1 MRIHRLFSA
10 LAFAIA
16 SATASAAPASLDRA
30 ALDRLA
36 HLPVGGSLVVDA
48 LPDGAGTTAKIRFER
63 VDFLAPGA
71 RIVVVDQNGEHEL
84 PKSTRV
90 ELIGKSDS
98 GDVRIALAFDPD
110 ARSVSGVGTSP
121 RGAFV
126 VKGTNGA
133 NGLALHSVPLEST
146 YPPGVVPRII
156 GSDDALPSGNPMPSD
171 LALKLGPSTPA
182 GSGVSA
188 TVAVDTDNEFMS
200 ERFGN
205 STTAAANWIADLF
218 AVMNVMYERDLDVTL
233 LQGTTMLRTAP
244 DPYTQT
250 GSPANGSELDE
261 FGTYWQQHYGNV
273 DRSFAMLLSGKST
286 SGNQASGIAWI
297 NAYCATQ
304 SQGGSY
310 SINQVFTNPQVSV
323 DLSARIVGHE
333 LGHNFGAWHT
343 HCTNITNGGAP
354 TGSNTIDQ
362 CYNGEAGSGCYSGPT
377 DCPSSGP
384 GAPAGTIMSYCNI
397 AGCGSDHQNVLV
409 FHPTQVSTLSVLI
422 AQHTPSCLNP
432 FADVIFRSSFEH

>member
-1 MRIHRLFSA
+1 MRIHCLFSA
-10 LAFAIA
+10 LAFVIA

-71 RIVVVDQNGEHEL
+71 RIVVIDQNGEHEL

-133 NGLALHSVPLEST
+133 NGLVLHSVPLEST

-171 LALKLGPSTPA
+171 LALKLGPGAPA
-182 GSGVSA
+182 GGGVSA

-200 ERFGN
+200 ERFSN
-205 STTAAANWIADLF
+205 STAAAANWIADLF

-233 LQGTTMLRTAP
+233 LQGTTMLRTAA
-244 DPYTQT
+244 DPYTET
-250 GSPANGSELDE
+250 GSPANGDELDE

-297 NAYCATQ
+297 NSYCATQ

-310 SINQVFTNPQVSV
+310 SINQIFTNPQVSV

-343 HCTNITNGGAP
+343 HCTNVTSGGAP

-362 CYNGEAGSGCYSGPT
+362 CYNGEAGAGCYSGPT
-377 DCPSSGP
+377 SCPSSGP

>member
-1 MRIHRLFSA
+1 
-10 LAFAIA
+10 
-16 SATASAAPASLDRA
+16 
-30 ALDRLA
+30 
-36 HLPVGGSLVVDA
+36 
-48 LPDGAGTTAKIRFER
+48 
-63 VDFLAPGA
+63 
-71 RIVVVDQNGEHEL
+71 
-84 PKSTRV
+84 
-90 ELIGKSDS
+90 
-98 GDVRIALAFDPD
+98 
-110 ARSVSGVGTSP
+110 VSGVGSSP

-126 VKGTNGA
+126 VRGTKGA

-146 YPPGVVPRII
+146 YPPGVVPRIV
-156 GSDDALPSGNPMPSD
+156 GSDDALPSGNPLPSD
-171 LALKLGPSTPA
+171 LDLKLGPTTPA
-182 GSGVSA
+182 GGLVNA

-218 AVMNVMYERDLDVTL
+218 VVMNVMYERDLNVTL
-233 LQGTTMLRTAP
+233 LQGTTMLRTAT

-250 GSPANGSELDE
+250 GSPADGADLDE
-261 FGTYWQQHYGNV
+261 FGTYWQQHYGNI
-273 DRSFAMLLSGKST
+273 DRSFAMLLSGTTT

-310 SINQVFTNPQVSV
+310 SVNQVFTNPQVSV

-343 HCTNITNGGAP
+343 HCTNIATGGAP

-362 CYNGEAGSGCYSGPT
+362 CFNGEAGAGCYSGPT
-377 DCPSSGP
+377 SCPSSGP

-397 AGCGSDHQNVLV
+397 ASCGPDHQNVLV
-409 FHPTQVSTLSVLI
+409 FHPTQVATLSVLI

-432 FADVIFRSSFEH
+432 FSDVIFRNGFEH